1 LGGVP
6 IAHRHAVP
14 DRILIVEPDVRLRH
28 SLCERLGLEGYAP
41 DPVSDTASALSLCAS
56 RRFDLIILNL
66 HAPAVGGLA
75 LCQRLRHTALNR
87 RTPVLLVTNEAGIRD
102 AQTALE
108 QCAEDYLV
116 TPFGLREFVA
126 RVRALLRRARV
137 GAGTMAGLTSSPPP
151 VVRDHLVIDPARRR
165 VNVEGRDVKL
175 TVHEFQLLYT
185 LAARAGVVFDR
196 EALLSEVWGQQTFV
210 TIRSV
215 DALVKR
221 VRRQLD
227 AAEPRLEYV
236 VTVRGVGY
244 KFDDARAPTSA

>member
-1 LGGVP
+1 MALAHKRRVP
-6 IAHRHAVP
+6 EKILVVEHDAPLRRALC
-14 DRILIVEPDVRLRH
+14 DRLQ
-28 SLCERLGLEGYAP
+28 LEGYAADAVP
-41 DPVSDTASALSLCAS
+41 DTPSASSLCAV
-56 RRFDLIILNL
+56 RRFNLIILDL
-66 HAPAVGGLA
+66 QTPAVAGLTMCRRLKTGA
-75 LCQRLRHTALNR
+75 LSQ
-87 RTPVLLVTNEAGIRD
+87 RTPILLVTDEAGIRD

-116 TPFGLREFVA
+116 RPFGLREFVA
-126 RVRALLRRARV
+126 RVRALLRRSRV
-137 GAGTMAGLTSSPPP
+137 GADFGATLTSQPP
-151 VVRDHLVIDPARRR
+151 VVRDRLVIDPARRR

-196 EALLSEVWGQQTFV
+196 EALLAEVWGQQTFV

-227 AAEPRLEYV
+227 AAEPRLDYL

-244 KFDDARAPTSA
+244 KFEDARAGV

>member
-1 LGGVP
+1 VAL
-6 IAHRHAVP
+6 AQRHRVP
-14 DRILIVEPDVRLRH
+14 DRILIVEPDARLRH
-28 SLCERLGLEGYAP
+28 ALCERLGLEGYAP
-41 DPVSDTASALSLCAS
+41 DPVSDTASAFSLCAS
-56 RRFDLIILNL
+56 GRFDLIILNL
-66 HAPAVGGLA
+66 HTPAAGGLA
-75 LCQRLRHTALNR
+75 LCQRLRHAPLNR
-87 RTPVLLVTNEAGIRD
+87 RTPVLLVTNETGVRD

-108 QCAEDYLV
+108 QCADDYLV

-126 RVRALLRRARV
+126 RVRALLRRSRV
-137 GAGTMAGLTSSPPP
+137 GAGTMPSFTSPPA
-151 VVRDHLVIDPARRR
+151 VVRDRLVIDPARRR
-165 VNVEGRDVKL
+165 VNIEGHDVKL

-227 AAEPRLEYV
+227 AAEPRLDYL

-244 KFDDARAPTSA
+244 KFDDARAPSSA